1 MHTDLSVILLI
12 YFVISDQIPQTPKPP
27 KGYCLDG
34 WLAYDT
40 DCYLFDVG
48 EKRLSWPDAIFD
60 CAKHSGGKLVSI
72 HDKAQNKFISDN
84 ARTAWG
90 VTSIWIGLTR
100 DNDGKCCHTRCDG

>member
-1 MHTDLSVILLI
+1 M
-12 YFVISDQIPQTPKPP
+12 PQTPKPP

-84 ARTAWG
+84 ARTECG